1 LPMERADNSSPA
13 FRQTGKPCSRSGRP
27 GALAT
32 SQPIFR
38 MLAEVGRALALIV
51 GGDVEVWQ
59 VTGVSFAVSLTAVC
73 AALAL
78 GLPMASLLAAS
89 GPRRARVGMW
99 LAHSLAA
106 LPTVVIGLTLY
117 LLLSAS
123 GPLGWTRLLYTRTAM
138 AVAQAVLALPLVV
151 VVVLGALRRL
161 PPEAREALIT
171 HGVTRAWQMGWLLWE
186 VKSAVVSGTFL
197 AFSRAFTELGAALI
211 VGGNIRGA
219 TRTLTT
225 YIALEYD
232 RGDDP
237 RAIAL
242 GLILLAVA
250 LLTNSVMHV
259 LVSER

>member
-1 LPMERADNSSPA
+1 
-13 FRQTGKPCSRSGRP
+13 
-27 GALAT
+27 
-32 SQPIFR
+32 
-38 MLAEVGRALALIV
+38 MLAEIGRALALII
-51 GGDVEVWQ
+51 GGDAEVWQ
-59 VTGVSFAVSLTAVC
+59 ITGVSFAVSFTAVC
-73 AALAL
+73 AAVAL
-78 GLPMASLLAAS
+78 GLPMAYAW
-89 GPRRARVGMW
+89 PRPARARASVGMW
-99 LAHSLAA
+99 VAHSLAA

-123 GPLGWTRLLYTRTAM
+123 GPLGWARLLYTRTAM
-138 AVAQAVLALPLVV
+138 AVAQFVLALPLVV
-151 VVVLGALRRL
+151 AVVLGALRRL
-161 PPEAREALIT
+161 PPSAREALVT
-171 HGVTRAWQMGWLLWE
+171 HGVTRARQMGWLLWE

-232 RGDDP
+232 RGDDA

-259 LVSER
+259 LVTER